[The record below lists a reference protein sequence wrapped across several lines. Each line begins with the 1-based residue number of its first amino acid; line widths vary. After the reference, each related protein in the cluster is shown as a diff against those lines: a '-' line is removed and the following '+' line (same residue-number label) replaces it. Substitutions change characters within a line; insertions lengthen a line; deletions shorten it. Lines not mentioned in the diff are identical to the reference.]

1 MCKDLKIVKELCY
14 VSKSEEQILKGN
26 KKPILILKKKS
37 TNILPDNIA
46 PLNKYIGVMLPYS
59 PLHYLLF
66 KEGLDVI
73 IATSGN
79 ISGIPM
85 EYKNCEAIENLKTV
99 ADYFLIHNR
108 DIHTPVDDSV
118 VKVINNKESLIRI
131 GRGYAPYTLNIE
143 SKNELLAKGAEE
155 KKHLLPFSKRIYIYK
170 SIYRRLKKSR
180 LL

>member
-1 MCKDLKIVKELCY
+1 M
-14 VSKSEEQILKGN
+14 
-26 KKPILILKKKS
+26 
-37 TNILPDNIA
+37 PDNIA

-99 ADYFLIHNR
+99 ADYFFN
-108 DIHTPVDDSV
+108 P
-118 VKVINNKESLIRI
+118 
-131 GRGYAPYTLNIE
+131 
-143 SKNELLAKGAEE
+143 
-155 KKHLLPFSKRIYIYK
+155 
-170 SIYRRLKKSR
+170 
-180 LL
+180 